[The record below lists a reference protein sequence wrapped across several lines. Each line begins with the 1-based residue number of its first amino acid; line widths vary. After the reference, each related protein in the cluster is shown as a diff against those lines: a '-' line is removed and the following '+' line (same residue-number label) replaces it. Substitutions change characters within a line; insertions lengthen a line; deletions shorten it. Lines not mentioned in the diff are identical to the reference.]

1 VKLVEEFDFDEN
13 RWRRALSL
21 MPNLE
26 QSLQG
31 FAQSL
36 AAVPVGMEGGKT
48 YAEILTDHV
57 PQRYSGNS
65 HRWRTEVL
73 APFAERLAALG
84 AGATAAADEKGR
96 RTVQEGDVPSQDA
109 TVRLIADADRRAEG

>member
-1 VKLVEEFDFDEN
+1 
-13 RWRRALSL
+13 
-21 MPNLE
+21 
-26 QSLQG
+26 
-31 FAQSL
+31 
-36 AAVPVGMEGGKT
+36 VPVGMEGGKT

-73 APFAERLAALG
+73 APFAASLAAIG
-84 AGATAAADEKGR
+84 TAATGVQDAPGR

-109 TVRLIADADRRAEG
+109 TIRVTAEADRRPEG